1 MSKKD
6 EIIVQSIR
14 DIMNENNLYI
24 YYDKKNT
31 SDRALAYFIDLETF
45 NNVKSAIMDDY
56 ETITEK
62 DLNYIKYTDNFF
74 TYKNKTLKMQVNE
87 YFKLRILENLLKNDI
102 NTKEI
107 KKDLDNNFS
116 DWSKVKTILL
126 HSLEMISNENNK
138 EKIIKSIEKIYEQY
152 QNKLTEKGFLELI
165 YFHKKN
171 HLSEISMQGLLTNHN
186 KYISDNILNLINVE
200 YPNLYVKMNN
210 KKIINNDEIN
220 IFIVKEDNINSQL
233 DMITLDGNQLKQK
246 YPFKFKGVSFMK
258 LEDYEK
264 IIKNMVNQNNCELN
278 MNYFGVNGFKVE
290 DNYLIN
296 ICFNKIRNVNEK
308 DKSLYFIDNYIK
320 EVEKVFLQ
328 NQNNEKIYDNIEM
341 NINFKSMGKKTLEDT
356 LADVNRNNQILK
368 VYITT
373 NFEIDNNEKN
383 NDNNQN
389 KSKENIIK
397 EKKIKI

>member
-24 YYDKKNT
+24 YYDKKNA

-107 KKDLDNNFS
+107 KKDLDNKFS

-138 EKIIKSIEKIYEQY
+138 EKIIKSIENIYEKY

-186 KYISDNILNLINVE
+186 KYISDNILNLINVS
-200 YPNLYVKMNN
+200 
-210 KKIINNDEIN
+210 I
-220 IFIVKEDNINSQL
+220 
-233 DMITLDGNQLKQK
+233 
-246 YPFKFKGVSFMK
+246 
-258 LEDYEK
+258 
-264 IIKNMVNQNNCELN
+264 
-278 MNYFGVNGFKVE
+278 
-290 DNYLIN
+290 LI
-296 ICFNKIRNVNEK
+296 
-308 DKSLYFIDNYIK
+308 Y
-320 EVEKVFLQ
+320 
-328 NQNNEKIYDNIEM
+328 M
-341 NINFKSMGKKTLEDT
+341 
-356 LADVNRNNQILK
+356 
-368 VYITT
+368 
-373 NFEIDNNEKN
+373 
-383 NDNNQN
+383 
-389 KSKENIIK
+389 
-397 EKKIKI
+397 

>member
-31 SDRALAYFIDLETF
+31 SDRALAYFIDLEMF

-62 DLNYIKYTDNFF
+62 DLNHIKYTDNLF
-74 TYKNKTLKMQVNE
+74 TYKNKTLKIQMNE
-87 YFKLRILENLLKNDI
+87 FFKLRILENLLKNDI

-126 HSLEMISNENNK
+126 HSLEMINNENNK

-152 QNKLTEKGFLELI
+152 QSKLTEKSFLELI

-171 HLSEISMQGLLTNHN
+171 HLSEISMQGFLTNHN
-186 KYISDNILNLINVE
+186 KYISDNVLSLINVE
-200 YPNLYVKMNN
+200 YPNLYLKMNN

-264 IIKNMVNQNNCELN
+264 IIKNMVNKNNYELN

-356 LADVNRNNQILK
+356 LADVNRSNQILK

>member
-31 SDRALAYFIDLETF
+31 SDRSLAYFIDLETF
-45 NNVKSAIMDDY
+45 NNVKSTIMDDY
-56 ETITEK
+56 EIITEK
-62 DLNYIKYTDNFF
+62 DLNHITYTDNFF
-74 TYKNKTLKMQVNE
+74 TYKNKKLKIQMNE
-87 YFKLRILENLLKNDI
+87 FFKLRILENLLKNDI

-126 HSLEMISNENNK
+126 HSLEMINNENNK

-152 QNKLTEKGFLELI
+152 QSKLTEKGFLELI

-171 HLSEISMQGLLTNHN
+171 HLSEISMQGFLTNHN
-186 KYISDNILNLINVE
+186 KYISDNVLSLINVE
-200 YPNLYVKMNN
+200 YPNLYLKMNN

-264 IIKNMVNQNNCELN
+264 IIKNMVNKNNYELN

-290 DNYLIN
+290 D
-296 ICFNKIRNVNEK
+296 
-308 DKSLYFIDNYIK
+308 
-320 EVEKVFLQ
+320 
-328 NQNNEKIYDNIEM
+328 
-341 NINFKSMGKKTLEDT
+341 T
-356 LADVNRNNQILK
+356 LADVNRSNQILK

-397 EKKIKI
+397 EKK